1 VGPPVEG
8 PPEGARG
15 ARAVLPGSPSHV
27 ATRAGRPGIVPLAV
41 IALAIFVADQLT
53 KAWALS
59 RLQARPIVIVPD
71 FLDFTLVFNTGV
83 AFGFFSRLP
92 PEWRWLV
99 MVFSLAALVLLC
111 SVAYRIVPQGS
122 AVGRVALGLVFGGA
136 AGNLVD
142 RWRFGAVVDFV
153 HVFWR
158 DWHWPNFNVAD
169 SAITIG
175 VVLLATELAF
185 GRHEDAVGPAA

>member
-1 VGPPVEG
+1 V
-8 PPEGARG
+8 
-15 ARAVLPGSPSHV
+15 
-27 ATRAGRPGIVPLAV
+27 RPGLIPLAG

-53 KAWALS
+53 KAWALA
-59 RLQARPIVIVPD
+59 RLQARPIVIVPH
-71 FLDFTLVFNTGV
+71 FLDLTLVFNTGV

-92 PEWRWLV
+92 AEWRWLV
-99 MVFSLAALVLLC
+99 MIFSLAALALLC
-111 SVAYRIVPQGS
+111 SVAYRIVPHGS
-122 AVGRVALGLVFGGA
+122 TVGRIALGLVFGGA

-175 VVLLATELAF
+175 VALLAAELAF
-185 GRHEDAVGPAA
+185 GRHEDAPRPAA